1 MRTKEYL
8 KRVARYLLKGVPVVE
23 TKVIVKEH
31 SPHNVL
37 ANRCILITG
46 GRSGIGFYIDFR

>member
-23 TKVIVKEH
+23 TTVINTV
-31 SPHNVL
+31 
-37 ANRCILITG
+37 
-46 GRSGIGFYIDFR
+46 